1 MDTNAPPTASPPPPP
16 PPPPHSP
23 HNRAHH
29 HRTRRALRRDRANGI
44 LGGVAAGVAETYGLD
59 VTLVRVLW
67 VVAAVL
73 WIGVPAYIIAWIA
86 IPPAD
91 GPRARHGRLHDPGML
106 VGLVL
111 VAIGIMVASNRLL
124 PNLFRFDHFGA
135 PLLLIGGGLAIL
147 FFRRA
152 DDDDEPIPAA
162 DDQAVEPGQGES
174 EPRESEP
181 LETEPLEARSSGPE
195 EFTRPDEAP
204 TSPIAPTVP
213 TAGGAPVPPSAWN
226 QTAAWPT
233 PPSAR
238 ARRRAS
244 RIERQA
250 RRPRPFLTPLTLS
263 ILLIGAGIAS
273 LLQATGALDVNLT
286 LVLAIATCVVGAALV
301 TAAFVGRAHTLVLVG
316 IVLLAATAISNTI
329 DVPLRGGIG
338 SRTYRPLQLSELKS
352 HYEVGVGKLE
362 LDLRDVDLAGRT
374 TVVDAQ
380 VGVGELLVLVPSS
393 VRVEVHAHAGAGSVR
408 LFGTEAGGW
417 PENADR
423 AVAGSGTGAGVLQL
437 NLRAGAGEVR
447 VRRYEPGGIET
458 ILGDNT
464 KGGNG

>member
-1 MDTNAPPTASPPPPP
+1 MDSNAPPAASPPPPP
-16 PPPPHSP
+16 SP
-23 HNRAHH
+23 HNRAPHN
-29 HRTRRALRRDRANGI
+29 RARRALRRDRANGI

-73 WIGVPAYIIAWIA
+73 WIGVPAYIVAWIA

-91 GPRARHGRLHDPGML
+91 GPRQRHGRMHDPGML

-152 DDDDEPIPAA
+152 DDADDPIPGVE
-162 DDQAVEPGQGES
+162 DQAAESGPVESGPIESGQV
-174 EPRESEP
+174 
-181 LETEPLEARSSGPE
+181 ETEPVEWRSSGP
-195 EFTRPDEAP
+195 DELTGADETP
-204 TSPIAPTVP
+204 TSPIAPT
-213 TAGGAPVPPSAWN
+213 AGVAPVPPSAWN
-226 QTAAWPT
+226 QTTAWPT

-238 ARRRAS
+238 ARRRAY
-244 RIERQA
+244 RIERHA
-250 RRPRPFLTPLTLS
+250 SRARPFLTPLTLS
-263 ILLIGAGIAS
+263 VLLIGAGIAS

-329 DVPLRGGIG
+329 DVPLRGGVG

-362 LDLRDVDLAGRT
+362 LDLRNVDLADRT

-380 VGVGELLVLVPSS
+380 VGVGELLVLVPSL

-408 LFGTEAGGW
+408 LFGTGAGGW
-417 PENADR
+417 PENTDR
-423 AVAGSGTGAGVLQL
+423 AVAGSGTGSGVLQL

-458 ILGDNT
+458 ILGDN
-464 KGGNG
+464 KPGGNG